1 MELWPVKLNRMRGSG
16 GVMARKRIA
25 CVPLTMPDG
34 AVVYVRKRVD
44 KEISQED
51 VEAILRFYDYLI
63 IARVEKDEVEE

>member
-1 MELWPVKLNRMRGSG
+1 
-16 GVMARKRIA
+16 MARKRIA

-34 AVVYVRKRVD
+34 NVVYVRKRVD